1 MTPAARVAAAITIL
15 DAILDGHSAEGALT
29 HWSRN
34 SRFAGSKDRAAVR
47 DHVYCALR
55 RKASSLGVT
64 RGTTGRDWMR
74 GFLFN
79 AGEDLSSI
87 FGVGGHSPDALSD
100 DETTFYPDL
109 DPATAHDI
117 PNWLWDRWVED
128 LGEDASATAKNL
140 FDAAPIFLRVNLLK
154 STRDAAIAALA
165 ADGIDVVAH
174 AHVDTAL
181 RVQARGGK
189 LAHSA
194 AYSDG
199 LVELQDASSQASV
212 MVLPREDGGP
222 VLDYCAGG
230 GGKSLALAAWL
241 STEVDAFD
249 VDSARMRDIP
259 DRAQRAG
266 AAVNVLHDE
275 NEIKHS
281 YKTIFIDAPCSGSGT
296 WRRDPQGKWA
306 LTADRLSELV
316 RIQGDILN
324 DICTRVAKGGSLIY
338 ATCSV
343 LACENRDQ
351 VEQFCRLNPNWQV
364 IQMIQSVPNDD
375 GDGFFVARLTQKNS

>member
-1 MTPAARVAAAITIL
+1 
-15 DAILDGHSAEGALT
+15 
-29 HWSRN
+29 
-34 SRFAGSKDRAAVR
+34 
-47 DHVYCALR
+47 
-55 RKASSLGVT
+55 
-64 RGTTGRDWMR
+64 
-74 GFLFN
+74 
-79 AGEDLSSI
+79 
-87 FGVGGHSPDALSD
+87 
-100 DETTFYPDL
+100 
-109 DPATAHDI
+109 
-117 PNWLWDRWVED
+117 
-128 LGEDASATAKNL
+128 
-140 FDAAPIFLRVNLLK
+140 LK
-154 STRDAAIAALA
+154 STRDAAIAALS

-324 DICTRVAKGGSLIY
+324 DICTRVAEGGSLIY

-364 IQMIQSVPNDD
+364 TQMIQSVPNDD